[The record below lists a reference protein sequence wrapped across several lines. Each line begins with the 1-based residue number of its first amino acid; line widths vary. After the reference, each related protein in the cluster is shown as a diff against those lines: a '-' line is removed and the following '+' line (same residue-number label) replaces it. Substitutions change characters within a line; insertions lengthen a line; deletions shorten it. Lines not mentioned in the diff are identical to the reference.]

1 MRCAAGRSETCS
13 RTARWSLSIDRTHAA
28 LASRDGEVTL
38 QRHHPGVGPRRVL
51 RTELG
56 STGLGEDRFARRD
69 RRFRHRLA
77 GQDVLLIA
85 VMVVVG
91 EVRQIG
97 IVTHIVP
104 APSQAIG

>member
-1 MRCAAGRSETCS
+1 MVSLMGSLTGGLSRVAGCLLE
-13 RTARWSLSIDRTHAA
+13 
-28 LASRDGEVTL
+28 
-38 QRHHPGVGPRRVL
+38 
-51 RTELG
+51 
-56 STGLGEDRFARRD
+56 FAGD
-69 RRFRHRLA
+69 DVEYFEQIHRLA

-85 VMVVVG
+85 VMVMVG